1 MLIILGL
8 VLAGLIVIIGA
19 YRYLRLWL
27 TWMDSTPSEEQQVSA
42 EVKKQPNEKPSQHD
56 IE

>member
-42 EVKKQPNEKPSQHD
+42 EIKKQQNEKPTHHD

>member
-19 YRYLRLWL
+19 YRGLRLWL

-42 EVKKQPNEKPSQHD
+42 EVKKQPNEKPTHHD